1 MTKTRALG
9 AVLALVGLESLS
21 GCSVPLCDSS
31 SYAGGTK
38 ICAASDWDL
47 TLSMTQKNAV
57 TGQQEPRFDIRRKD
71 EPLLLSVLAR
81 RKSGDISSSLS
92 ELPRVEESQDG
103 ANFKVVTATMG
114 TDERSLLLLPRTS
127 NQDLGPLEV
136 QVTLPVSLEQEGRL
150 SARTGG
156 RGFRSP
162 IFWDPPQ
169 ELAYPTNPFG
179 ATPVTRRTGV
189 QVGSP
194 FGVGQ
199 QLLVS
204 EQYLFGIDD
213 RRWLD
218 LYAANA
224 QGKVDYYDSAPW
236 DLVQQQLTE
245 KTDAQLV
252 FVKGAV
258 FIYQTDSVTFRP
270 DLTLLPLSGARQSG
284 LSRVDVKIPSDAKRL
299 AGCAEDSV
307 VALAR
312 PAAVLFFQTNPA
324 PLAKPIQYL
333 GELAFPGTT
342 EPVIATRDISATSGV
357 KPSEQYY
364 AVIADAMGNLTLVE
378 LIRSGQVPSAVTSKS
393 IGNVVTGG
401 KPVTALALAD
411 LDSDGLQD
419 IILAAKDGALSWSPQ
434 QPDGSFKLAEPLSV
448 RVPLTMGSGAF
459 PNGLSVGDV
468 VGDGSPDLSVATSE
482 QRVFV
487 YKNQ

>member
-1 MTKTRALG
+1 MTITKALC
-9 AVLALVGLESLS
+9 AVIGLAGLESLS

-47 TLSMTQKNAV
+47 SVAMTQQNAV
-57 TGQQEPRFDIRRKD
+57 TGQQEPRFDVRRKD
-71 EPLLLSVLAR
+71 EPLLLSVVAA
-81 RKSGDISSSLS
+81 RKSGGTRSTLS
-92 ELPRVEESQDG
+92 EVPLVEESQDG
-103 ANFKVVTATMG
+103 ATFRSVSATMG
-114 TDERSLLLLPRTS
+114 MDKQSLLLLPRTRD
-127 NQDLGPLEV
+127 QDLGPLEV
-136 QVTLPVSLEQEGRL
+136 QVTLPVSPEQEGTL

-156 RGFRSP
+156 RVFRSP

-169 ELAYPTNPFG
+169 ALDNQRNPFG
-179 ATPVTRRTGV
+179 MTPVKGRTGV
-189 QVGSP
+189 QVASP
-194 FGVGQ
+194 YGGKG

-204 EQYLFGIDD
+204 EQYLFGVDD

-224 QGKVDYYDSAPW
+224 KGEVDYYTSASW
-236 DLVQQQLTE
+236 DLVQQQLVE
-245 KTDAQLV
+245 ATDAQLV
-252 FVKGAV
+252 LVKGAV
-258 FIYQTDSVTFRP
+258 MIYQTDSMSGRRE
-270 DLTLLPLSGARQSG
+270 LSLLPLSGARKSG
-284 LSRVDVKIPSDAKRL
+284 LSGIPSNAKRL

-312 PAAVLFFQTNPA
+312 PSEVLFFQTNPA
-324 PLAKPIQYL
+324 SMTAPIQAL
-333 GELAFPGTT
+333 GMLSFPGTA
-342 EPVIATRDISATSGV
+342 EPVIATRDISAGSGV
-357 KPSEQYY
+357 TTSKQYY

-378 LIRSGQVPSAVTSKS
+378 LIRSGQVPSAVTSKP
-393 IGNVVTGG
+393 IGNAVTGG
-401 KPVTALALAD
+401 SAVTALALAD

-419 IILAAKDGALSWSPQ
+419 IILATKDGALSWSPQ

-459 PNGLSVGDV
+459 PIGLSVGDV
-468 VGDGSPDLSVATSE
+468 TGDDIPDLAVATSE